1 MSTDSVIKS
10 ASNTLSGTTV
20 DTVNLKQ
27 WWDKIEVSN
36 QGTTTLTV
44 TLDGSVPTA
53 LMDDAEIVEA
63 GTTKLF
69 PAPRQGNGVAG
80 DTSLFCHIIKVI
92 GNGNPYSVVGVA
104 GQ

>member
-1 MSTDSVIKS
+1 MATNSVTKSKS
-10 ASNTLSGTTV
+10 ATLSGTTV

-27 WWDKIEVSN
+27 WWDRIEISN
-36 QGTTTLTV
+36 QGVTTLTV
-44 TLDGSVPTA
+44 ALDGSTPTA
-53 LMDDAEIVEA
+53 LGDNFEIVEA

-80 DTSLFCHIIKVI
+80 DASLFCHIVNII